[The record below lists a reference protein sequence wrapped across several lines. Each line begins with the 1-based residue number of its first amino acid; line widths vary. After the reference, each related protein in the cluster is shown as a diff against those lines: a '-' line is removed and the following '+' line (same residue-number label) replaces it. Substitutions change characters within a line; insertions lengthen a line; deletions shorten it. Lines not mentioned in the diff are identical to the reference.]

1 MKILYFSPH
10 PHINMA
16 APSGP
21 GTHIREVIEAFEA
34 EGHEVVRFIQGGEKI
49 EKANEKIAFK
59 KRSWKRFI
67 PSLIWE
73 TLRDLQMIRLD
84 RKIEQRLV
92 EYVVKEKPD
101 IIYERSCYGMGAG
114 LRAAQKMDIRYVV
127 EMNAPY
133 PEEKAHMQG
142 KSLLQHYGTLHE
154 KKQVLF
160 AHRTIVVSTA
170 MRDYL
175 MRKTEIDVDKIL
187 VVANAVNPAQI
198 VVNTAK
204 QAAIRAHY
212 NLTSEVTVFGFVGSI
227 FPYHGVD
234 IMIESFHEIVR
245 DHKDV
250 AMLIVGDGEVLPQ
263 LQERVTELGLE
274 HTIHFTG
281 NVPHKEVYNYLSVMD
296 VTVMARSNWYG
307 SPVKIFE
314 YGAMKKAIIAPKVVP
329 VLDVMQHEID
339 GLLIEAN
346 VEELSR
352 SMQYMLHNPE
362 RRQSMAAMFH
372 EKVMREHTWK
382 CVAEQIL
389 LSCQ

>member
-92 EYVVKEKPD
+92 EYVAKEKPD

-329 VLDVMQHEID
+329 VLDVMQHEVD

-346 VEELSR
+346 VEELTR

-362 RRQSMAAMFH
+362 RRQNMAAVFH

-382 CVAEQIL
+382 RVAEQIL